1 MFEHGRSLVKQYENY
16 PFQFVGVCCADD
28 VEAGLAIQKKHELNW
43 RSFND
48 SGARIEQGYG
58 LLGYPT
64 VFIIDHQ
71 GKIQWIGHEMN
82 DDLVAKLVA
91 DIK

>member
-1 MFEHGRSLVKQYENY
+1 MFKHGRSLVKQYENY
-16 PFQFVGVCCADD
+16 PFQFVGVCCSSNVAR
-28 VEAGLAIQKKHELNW
+28 GLATQKEHELNW

-48 SGARIEQGYG
+48 AGARIEQGYG
-58 LLGYPT
+58 LMAYPT
-64 VFIIDHQ
+64 VFVIDHQ

>member
-16 PFQFVGVCCADD
+16 PFEYVGVCCADD
-28 VEAGLAIQKKHELNW
+28 VESGLATQKKYDLNF

-48 SGARIEQGYG
+48 AGARIEQGYG

-64 VFIIDHQ
+64 IFIIDHQ

>member
-16 PFQFVGVCCADD
+16 PFEYVGVCCADD
-28 VEAGLAIQKKHELNW
+28 PEEGLAIQKEHELNW
-43 RSFND
+43 RSFD
-48 SGARIEQGYG
+48 DAGSKIERYYG
-58 LLGYPT
+58 LMAYPT
-64 VFIIDHQ
+64 IFIIDHE